1 MHLLTLTVGNQLKS
15 FHFCKDDQNIFANA
29 SVNYEVV
36 GEIET
41 NLIF

>member
-15 FHFCKDDQNIFANA
+15 FRFSKDDQNIFANA